1 MIPNHAP
8 IGALVAAAAYTGATP
23 DVLRTIAS
31 EAPKSEGLMKGTWVL
46 CDGCANGRH
55 RDHRVPC
62 HCDLCPQCDPQENP

>member
-31 EAPKSEGLMKGTWVL
+31 EPPKSEGLMKGTWVI
-46 CDGCANGRH
+46 CDGCAKGVH
-55 RDHRVPC
+55 GTCHLPC
-62 HCDLCPQCDPQENP
+62 HCDIQGCGDPA